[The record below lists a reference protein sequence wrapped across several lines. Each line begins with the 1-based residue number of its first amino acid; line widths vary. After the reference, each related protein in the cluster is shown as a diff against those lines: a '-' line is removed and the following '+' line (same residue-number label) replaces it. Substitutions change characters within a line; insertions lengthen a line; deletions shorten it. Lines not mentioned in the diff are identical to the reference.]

1 MVHIKKKIIKKRKKK
16 LQHVLKTGT
25 AAVLEACAA
34 SLIRTPIPSADPS
47 EGMLHKEEGAGETT
61 L

>member
-1 MVHIKKKIIKKRKKK
+1 
-16 LQHVLKTGT
+16 VLRTGT

-34 SLIRTPIPSADPS
+34 SLIRTPNPSADPS
-47 EGMLHKEEGAGETT
+47 GGMVHKEQGTRETT